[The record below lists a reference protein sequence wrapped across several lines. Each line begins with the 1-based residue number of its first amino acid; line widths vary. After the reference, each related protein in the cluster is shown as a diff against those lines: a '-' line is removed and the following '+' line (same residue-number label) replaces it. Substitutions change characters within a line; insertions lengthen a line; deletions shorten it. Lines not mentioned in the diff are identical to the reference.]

1 MKKTL
6 IALLMVLLCA
16 MLIISCSN
24 EPKDEGSSTTPATPT
39 PVAKTINITY
49 DLNGGTLAA
58 GVTNPA
64 TATEGE
70 TVTPTGPTRNTDTQT
85 AVDNYSIN
93 DNLYCDSASGVA
105 TTYTFKGWKVDGA
118 DDSTAAETYTAGTED
133 VKLVAVWNTSSTA
146 ASYTGIKLK
155 DTVSKGTTFTLG
167 SYNNSPIT
175 WKVLSVDT
183 TNKKALLLATDV
195 IKSSV
200 NKSGNV
206 SDDYSWGSS
215 PIYSWFNNTGSDG
228 FLNQCG
234 LTNVSMVGS
243 TGKVFLLLYDELVL
257 YVPDNSDKACSSDW
271 WLRSGSG
278 GNCQYVTYSGEMIN
292 NKNASESCGVRP
304 AFWINL

>member
-24 EPKDEGSSTTPATPT
+24 EPKDEGSSTAPN
-39 PVAKTINITY
+39 PVSKTINITY

-85 AVDNYSIN
+85 AVTNYSIN
-93 DNLYCDSASGVA
+93 NNLYCDSASGVT

-155 DTVSKGTTFTLG
+155 NTVSKGTTFTLG

-175 WKVLSVDT
+175 WKVLNVDT

-200 NKSGNV
+200 NKSGGA
-206 SDDYSWGSS
+206 SDNYAWTSS
-215 PIYSWFNNTGSDG
+215 PIYKWFNNTGSDG
-228 FLNQCG
+228 FLSQCG
-234 LTNVSMVGS
+234 LTNVSMVGTS
-243 TGKVFLLLYDELVL
+243 GKVFLLLYDELVK

-271 WLRSGSG
+271 WLRSAGSSASD
-278 GNCQYVTYSGEMIN
+278 CQYVTSSGEMIN
-292 NKNASESCGVRP
+292 NKNASFDCGVRP